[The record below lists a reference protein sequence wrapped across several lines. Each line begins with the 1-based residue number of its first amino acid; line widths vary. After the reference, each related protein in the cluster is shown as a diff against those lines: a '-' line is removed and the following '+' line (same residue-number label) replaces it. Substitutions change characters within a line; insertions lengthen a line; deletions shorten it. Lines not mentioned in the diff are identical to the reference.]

1 MGDIGSFL
9 LMGARIKA
17 DSPLIMLWLSQLQAC
32 PSLLPQAFVFLL
44 EKIPMSHGSADS
56 SLKTPWWGIKKCVN
70 APPQDSIII
79 ALDYEWSPFFLRE
92 SRASET
98 QARLK
103 ITSLEKGKTQRGER
117 KMGDYRP
124 RLVNLCIP
132 LTTQNSYW
140 LFHGN
145 LSTSV
150 KNAPAAIDT
159 RHNHYFQN
167 K

>member
-1 MGDIGSFL
+1 MAQSIASMPIPPPPGICLSFGKDTNVPWKRRQFLQNPMMG
-9 LMGARIKA
+9 
-17 DSPLIMLWLSQLQAC
+17 
-32 PSLLPQAFVFLL
+32 
-44 EKIPMSHGSADS
+44 H
-56 SLKTPWWGIKKCVN
+56 KKVCKC
-70 APPQDSIII
+70 PPQDSIII